1 MDRIILHIDFD
12 SFFASCEQHFN
23 PNLRN
28 KPIGVTAEN
37 GRTCIIAAS
46 REAKRYGIKT
56 GTRSWEAEKLYPEI
70 IFVKADFDRYLEIT
84 KKFIEIA
91 STFSPL
97 VEVFSLDEVFIDA
110 TPIMHLHPSLL
121 SLVSS
126 FKKRI
131 ADEIG
136 PTITVSVGA
145 SYNKLLAKLAS
156 GLNKPDGFFLINRE
170 NVDEVFR
177 NVELTDMC
185 GIGERFKRRLNM
197 LGVQTL
203 LELREYPLHLLRKE
217 FGTVA
222 SQNLKRIS
230 LAQDDSPVI
239 SYMEDSVTKSV
250 GRNYCLSHNEYDQD
264 KILKILFELSEEIAI
279 KLRRINKKGRTVG
292 LYLAGETNMGGQKT
306 FQTYTNLGEDIFKTC
321 LSLRKKW
328 DAEQG
333 TNTPSEPGRKMVR
346 QVGIW
351 VSNLIDENAVTLSLF
366 ENPKKENVIKTIDAI
381 NEKFGHHTIRLGYL
395 VDAPKLTTKPNGY
408 FADKYQRST
417 LKNI

>member
-1 MDRIILHIDFD
+1 MSRTILHIDFD

-145 SYNKLLAKLAS
+145 SHNKLLAKLAS
-156 GLNKPDGFFLINRE
+156 GLNKPDGFFLIGRE

-197 LGVQTL
+197 IGVRTL

-217 FGTVA
+217 FGAVA

-306 FQTYTNLGEDIFKTC
+306 FQTYTNLGEDIFKAC

-328 DAEQG
+328 DAKQ
-333 TNTPSEPGRKMVR
+333 NTGMMVR

-351 VSNLIDENAVTLSLF
+351 ISNLIDENAVTLSLF

-381 NEKFGHHTIRLGYL
+381 NEKFGHHTIRRGYL